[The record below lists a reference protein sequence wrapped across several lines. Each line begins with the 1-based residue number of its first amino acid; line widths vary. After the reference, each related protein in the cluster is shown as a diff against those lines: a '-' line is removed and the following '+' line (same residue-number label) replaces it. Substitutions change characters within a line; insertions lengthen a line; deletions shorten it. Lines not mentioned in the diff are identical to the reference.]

1 MKQGLQLRFSQNL
14 SLTPQLQQAIRLLQ
28 LSTLELN
35 QEIDVLMQTNPLLER
50 DDSIDDEFGESVT
63 STVVADGI
71 GSGSDSAA
79 RETAAEHA
87 AEEYSEQELI
97 GDAEKSVYENGLS
110 QTQEDAVFGDAS
122 AADYVELDLT
132 PKSTDTLLQPVSA
145 DEAGAADFQP
155 DFNDEFD
162 EFSNGSRWDENSTP
176 ADDDSDF
183 KQQETLQVSL
193 REHLLSQLKLMPLSE
208 RDQSLVMLL
217 VDGINE
223 DGYLEETL
231 EEIAAELP
239 LELEVDELE
248 LQTALRHI
256 QHLDPAGIG
265 ARNVSEC
272 LTLQLNL
279 LPASTPFLELAIT
292 VAEQHLATLAGRDFT
307 KLRKVLNCDDNTL
320 KQVQQLITSLN
331 PRPGSAFSLIGS
343 EHYIQHE
350 VLVKKVKGI
359 WIASL
364 NDGVIP
370 KLKINQLYA
379 SILKRNRDS
388 SSQYL
393 QSQMQEAKWMIKNI
407 QQRFSTILRVS
418 QAIVDR
424 QRNFLEYGEVAMR
437 PLVLREIADELE
449 LHESTISRVTTNKYM
464 LTPRGIFEL
473 KYFFGS
479 SVATDSG
486 GTCSATAIRALI
498 KQLVE
503 QENPKKPYSDN
514 QITDLLAKQGIVVAR
529 RTIAKYRESLNI
541 APASL
546 RKSL

>member
-1 MKQGLQLRFSQNL
+1 MKQGLQLKFSQNL

-50 DDSIDDEFGESVT
+50 GEAGEDEYGNAADDGADEIALNEAKINETRET
-63 STVVADGI
+63 STEIAQEFSPQDYGDEEEAYTN
-71 GSGSDSAA
+71 GNTESFDS
-79 RETAAEHA
+79 TF
-87 AEEYSEQELI
+87 SEIPDSVQTELVQRDEPTEFDI
-97 GDAEKSVYENGLS
+97 
-110 QTQEDAVFGDAS
+110 TAS
-122 AADYVELDLT
+122 AAEF
-132 PKSTDTLLQPVSA
+132 
-145 DEAGAADFQP
+145 AAE
-155 DFNDEFD
+155 FNDEYD

-176 ADDDSDF
+176 ADDDSDY
-183 KQQETLQVSL
+183 KQQETLQISL

-208 RDQSLVMLL
+208 RDQSLIQLL
-217 VDGINE
+217 VDSINE
-223 DGYLEETL
+223 DGYLEASL
-231 EEIAAELP
+231 EEIAEEMP
-239 LELEVDELE
+239 VELEIDELE

-256 QHLDPAGIG
+256 QNLDPAGVG
-265 ARNVSEC
+265 ARNLSEC
-272 LTLQLNL
+272 LLLQLAIM
-279 LPASTPFLELAIT
+279 PQDTPHLELAKL
-292 VAEQHLATLAGRDFT
+292 VAKQHLPALGARDFT
-307 KLRKVLNCDDNTL
+307 KLRKELGCDEATL

-331 PRPGSAFSLIGS
+331 PRPGSTFSLIGS

-350 VLVKKVKGI
+350 VIVKKVKGI

-437 PLVLREIADELE
+437 PLVLREIADELD

-479 SVATDSG
+479 SVSTDSG

-498 KQLVE
+498 KQLVD

>member
-1 MKQGLQLRFSQNL
+1 MKQGLQLKFSQNL

-35 QEIDVLMQTNPLLER
+35 QEIDALMQTNPLLER
-50 DDSIDDEFGESVT
+50 GDESEDEYGNPVESSAEDASLSTSASLDEVARDAAETPDSAVSDHEFSEREFEFN
-63 STVVADGI
+63 STEPNVADTGPADTEANDTDY
-71 GSGSDSAA
+71 SDTFS
-79 RETAAEHA
+79 
-87 AEEYSEQELI
+87 SE
-97 GDAEKSVYENGLS
+97 
-110 QTQEDAVFGDAS
+110 
-122 AADYVELDLT
+122 
-132 PKSTDTLLQPVSA
+132 
-145 DEAGAADFQP
+145 
-155 DFNDEFD
+155 FNDEFD
-162 EFSNGSRWDENSTP
+162 EFSNGSRWDENTTP
-176 ADDDSDF
+176 SDDDSDF

-208 RDQSLVMLL
+208 RDQTLTLLL
-217 VDGINE
+217 VDSISE
-223 DGYLEETL
+223 DGYLEESL
-231 EEIAAELP
+231 EEIAEQMP
-239 LELEVDELE
+239 LELEIDELE
-248 LQTALRHI
+248 LQTALHHI
-256 QHLDPAGIG
+256 QHLDPSGVG
-265 ARNVSEC
+265 ARNLSEC
-272 LTLQLNL
+272 LLLQLEVMPKDTPHL
-279 LPASTPFLELAIT
+279 AMAVLVAKKYLPA
-292 VAEQHLATLAGRDFT
+292 LATRDFM
-307 KLRKVLNCDDNTL
+307 KLRKELACDEATL

-331 PRPGSAFSLIGS
+331 PRPGSAFSVIGS

-350 VLVKKVKGI
+350 VIVKKVKGI

-379 SILKRNRDS
+379 GILKRNRDS

-437 PLVLREIADELE
+437 PLVLREIADELD

-479 SVATDSG
+479 SVSTDSG

-498 KQLVE
+498 KQLVD

-529 RTIAKYRESLNI
+529 RTIAKYREALNI
-541 APASL
+541 SPASL

>member
-1 MKQGLQLRFSQNL
+1 MKQGLQLKFSQNL

-35 QEIDVLMQTNPLLER
+35 QEIDLLMQTNPLLER
-50 DDSIDDEFGESVT
+50 GDDGEDEYGNSTDNIEDEVTLNTTSNDGNTAEPNQDFDANIDF
-63 STVVADGI
+63 
-71 GSGSDSAA
+71 
-79 RETAAEHA
+79 
-87 AEEYSEQELI
+87 
-97 GDAEKSVYENGLS
+97 
-110 QTQEDAVFGDAS
+110 
-122 AADYVELDLT
+122 ELDKTNTDFSESKTELS
-132 PKSTDTLLQPVSA
+132 STESSDFEASTTEFEANASDFSA
-145 DEAGAADFQP
+145 E
-155 DFNDEFD
+155 FNDEYD
-162 EFSNGSRWDENSTP
+162 EYSNGSLWDENNTP

-208 RDQSLVMLL
+208 RDQTLTLLL
-217 VDGINE
+217 VDSINE
-223 DGYLEETL
+223 DGYLEESL
-231 EEIAAELP
+231 EDIAEQMP
-239 LELEVDELE
+239 PELEIDALE
-248 LQTALRHI
+248 LQTALHHV
-256 QHLDPAGIG
+256 QNLDPAGVG
-265 ARNVSEC
+265 ARNLSEC
-272 LTLQLNL
+272 LLLQLDL
-279 LPASTPFLELAIT
+279 LPKYTP
-292 VAEQHLATLAGRDFT
+292 HLALAKLMAKHYLPALGARDFG
-307 KLRKVLNCDDNTL
+307 KLRKELGCDESTL
-320 KQVQQLITSLN
+320 KSVQQLITNLN
-331 PRPGSAFSLIGS
+331 PRPGSAFSVIGS

-350 VLVKKVKGI
+350 VIIKKVKGI

-364 NDGVIP
+364 NDAVIP

-379 SILKRNRDS
+379 NILKRNRDS

-418 QAIVDR
+418 QAITDR
-424 QRNFLEYGEVAMR
+424 QRNFLEYGEVAMK
-437 PLVLREIADELE
+437 PLVLREIAEELE
-449 LHESTISRVTTNKYM
+449 LHESTISRVTNNKYM

-479 SVATDSG
+479 SVATDTG

-503 QENPKKPYSDN
+503 QENPKKPFSDN

-546 RKSL
+546 RKTL

>member
-1 MKQGLQLRFSQNL
+1 MKQGLQLKFSQNL

-28 LSTLELN
+28 LSSLELN

-50 DDSIDDEFGESVT
+50 GDDSEDEYGNVLDEHTSDDASI
-63 STVVADGI
+63 SASSSADAPNQEKAA
-71 GSGSDSAA
+71 SENSDSESYDSKDLDSEDIDSESLDSEFSDRDFEFNPTELSISEAA
-79 RETAAEHA
+79 GQAEPSDYETLSSDFPDTYTAE
-87 AEEYSEQELI
+87 
-97 GDAEKSVYENGLS
+97 
-110 QTQEDAVFGDAS
+110 
-122 AADYVELDLT
+122 
-132 PKSTDTLLQPVSA
+132 
-145 DEAGAADFQP
+145 
-155 DFNDEFD
+155 FNDEFD
-162 EFSNGSRWDENSTP
+162 EFSNGSRWDENNAP

-183 KQQETLQVSL
+183 KQQETLQISL

-208 RDQSLVMLL
+208 RDQTLTLLL
-217 VDGINE
+217 VDSINE
-223 DGYLEETL
+223 DGYLEESL
-231 EEIAAELP
+231 EEIAENLP
-239 LELEVDELE
+239 LELEIDILE
-248 LQTALRHI
+248 LQTALRYV
-256 QHLDPAGIG
+256 QHLDPAGTG
-265 ARNVSEC
+265 ARNLSEC
-272 LTLQLNL
+272 LLLQLDVLPKSTLNL
-279 LPASTPFLELAIT
+279 DLAILLSKHYLPALGA
-292 VAEQHLATLAGRDFT
+292 RDFV
-307 KLRKVLNCDDNTL
+307 KLRKELGCDEVVL
-320 KQVQQLITSLN
+320 KQVQQLIISLN
-331 PRPGSAFSLIGS
+331 PRPGSAFSIIGT

-350 VLVKKVKGI
+350 VIVKKVKGI

-364 NDGVIP
+364 NDSVIP

-379 SILKRNRDS
+379 GILKRNRDS

-437 PLVLREIADELE
+437 PLVLREIADELD
-449 LHESTISRVTTNKYM
+449 LHESTISRVTTSKYM

-479 SVATDSG
+479 SVSTDTG

-529 RTIAKYRESLNI
+529 RTIAKYRESMSI

>member
-1 MKQGLQLRFSQNL
+1 MKQGLQLKFSQNL

-35 QEIDVLMQTNPLLER
+35 QEIDILMQTNPLLER
-50 DDSIDDEFGESVT
+50 GDDSEDEYGNPLDHG
-63 STVVADGI
+63 VAD
-71 GSGSDSAA
+71 AA
-79 RETAAEHA
+79 TNENNQNEAD
-87 AEEYSEQELI
+87 QEL
-97 GDAEKSVYENGLS
+97 S
-110 QTQEDAVFGDAS
+110 AS
-122 AADYVELDLT
+122 AAADNFDAEYSGQDFQPGVTELAASEAGSFDE
-132 PKSTDTLLQPVSA
+132 SA
-145 DEAGAADFQP
+145 DFEPSAPDFSDTFAADF
-155 DFNDEFD
+155 DEEFD
-162 EFSNGSRWDENSTP
+162 VFSNGSRWDENNAP

-183 KQQETLQVSL
+183 KQQETLQLSL
-193 REHLLSQLKLMPLSE
+193 REHLMSQLKLMPLSE
-208 RDQSLVMLL
+208 RDQTLTLLL
-217 VDGINE
+217 VDSISD
-223 DGYLEETL
+223 DGYLEQSL
-231 EEIAAELP
+231 EQVAEEMP
-239 LELEVDELE
+239 PELEIDAME

-256 QHLDPAGIG
+256 QHLDPAGVG
-265 ARNVSEC
+265 ARNLSEC
-272 LTLQLNL
+272 LLLQLDTL
-279 LPASTPFLELAIT
+279 PDDTPHLALARLVAEKHLPALGA
-292 VAEQHLATLAGRDFT
+292 RDFV
-307 KLRKVLNCDDNTL
+307 KLRKELACDEATL

-331 PRPGSAFSLIGS
+331 PRPGSNFSVIGS

-350 VLVKKVKGI
+350 VVVRKVKGI

-364 NDGVIP
+364 NESVIP

-379 SILKRNRDS
+379 GILKRNRDS

-424 QRNFLEYGEVAMR
+424 QRNFLEYGEVAMK
-437 PLVLREIADELE
+437 PLVLREIADELD

-498 KQLVE
+498 KKLVE

-546 RKSL
+546 RKTL

>member
-1 MKQGLQLRFSQNL
+1 MKQGMQLRFSQNL

-35 QEIDVLMQTNPLLER
+35 QEIDILMQTNPLLER
-50 DDSIDDEFGESVT
+50 GEAGEDEYGN
-63 STVVADGI
+63 
-71 GSGSDSAA
+71 
-79 RETAAEHA
+79 AAED
-87 AEEYSEQELI
+87 
-97 GDAEKSVYENGLS
+97 G
-110 QTQEDAVFGDAS
+110 
-122 AADYVELDLT
+122 
-132 PKSTDTLLQPVSA
+132 A
-145 DEAGAADFQP
+145 DEIATHEKTNEALHEDLQKNGQSDTQDYIKDSENFSSEFSDRGTESNQIDANKIETNQQDEPADF
-155 DFNDEFD
+155 DISASTTDFSSEFNDEFD

-183 KQQETLQVSL
+183 KQQETLQISL

-208 RDQSLVMLL
+208 RDQTLALLL
-217 VDGINE
+217 VDSINE
-223 DGYLEETL
+223 DGYLEESL
-231 EEIAAELP
+231 EEIADNMP
-239 LELEVDELE
+239 LELEIDALE
-248 LQTALRHI
+248 LQTALRHV
-256 QHLDPAGIG
+256 QNLDPAGVG
-265 ARNVSEC
+265 ARDLSEC
-272 LTLQLNL
+272 LMLQLSLFPTDTPYLTLANAVVKKH
-279 LPASTPFLELAIT
+279 LPALGA
-292 VAEQHLATLAGRDFT
+292 RDFT
-307 KLRKVLNCDDNTL
+307 KLRKELTCDEATL
-320 KQVQQLITSLN
+320 KSVQQLITSLN
-331 PRPGSAFSLIGS
+331 PRPGSAFSIIGS

-350 VLVKKVKGI
+350 VIVKKVKGI

-437 PLVLREIADELE
+437 PLVLREIADELD
-449 LHESTISRVTTNKYM
+449 LHESTISRVTTSKYM

-479 SVATDSG
+479 SVATDTG

-503 QENPKKPYSDN
+503 EENPKKPYSDN

-546 RKSL
+546 RKTL

>member
-1 MKQGLQLRFSQNL
+1 MKQGLQLKFSQNL

-28 LSTLELN
+28 LSTLEMN
-35 QEIDVLMQTNPLLER
+35 QEIDLLMQTNPLLER
-50 DDSIDDEFGESVT
+50 GDDSEDEYGNPVEASVEQTSSNATDSSDDAVQSNLPEQYAENAEQKASERES
-63 STVVADGI
+63 
-71 GSGSDSAA
+71 
-79 RETAAEHA
+79 
-87 AEEYSEQELI
+87 EYSATESDPIETNNT
-97 GDAEKSVYENGLS
+97 D
-110 QTQEDAVFGDAS
+110 F
-122 AADYVELDLT
+122 
-132 PKSTDTLLQPVSA
+132 PDTLSA
-145 DEAGAADFQP
+145 DFS
-155 DFNDEFD
+155 DEFD

-183 KQQETLQVSL
+183 KPQETLQVSL

-208 RDQSLVMLL
+208 RDQSLTLLL
-217 VDGINE
+217 VDSINE
-223 DGYLEETL
+223 DGYLEASL
-231 EEIAAELP
+231 EELAEQMP
-239 LELEVDELE
+239 LEMELDALE
-248 LQTALRHI
+248 LQTALHHI

-265 ARNVSEC
+265 ARNLSEC
-272 LTLQLNL
+272 LLLQLEVLPKDTPHLPLAKL
-279 LPASTPFLELAIT
+279 LAKHYLAILG
-292 VAEQHLATLAGRDFT
+292 ARDFV
-307 KLRKVLNCDDNTL
+307 KLRKELGCDETIL

-343 EHYIQHE
+343 EHFIQHE
-350 VLVKKVKGI
+350 VIVKKVKGI

-379 SILKRNRDS
+379 NILKRNRDS

-393 QSQMQEAKWMIKNI
+393 QSQMQEARWMIKNI

-437 PLVLREIADELE
+437 PLVLREIADELD
-449 LHESTISRVTTNKYM
+449 LHESTISRVTTHKYM

-479 SVATDSG
+479 SVSTDSG

-514 QITDLLAKQGIVVAR
+514 QITELLAKQGIVVAR
-529 RTIAKYRESLNI
+529 RTIAKYREALNI

>member
-1 MKQGLQLRFSQNL
+1 MKQGLQLKFSQNL

-35 QEIDVLMQTNPLLER
+35 QEIDALMQTNPLLER
-50 DDSIDDEFGESVT
+50 GDDGEDEYGNPVDSGLEAAGINEGGEQ
-63 STVVADGI
+63 VAV
-71 GSGSDSAA
+71 GSDDVV
-79 RETAAEHA
+79 TPD
-87 AEEYSEQELI
+87 SEVLSGDYQEL
-97 GDAEKSVYENGLS
+97 GSE
-110 QTQEDAVFGDAS
+110 FGDAS
-122 AADYVELDLT
+122 ISVASAADAEASEPELSEGYVAEF
-132 PKSTDTLLQPVSA
+132 S
-145 DEAGAADFQP
+145 
-155 DFNDEFD
+155 DEFD
-162 EFSNGSRWDENSTP
+162 EFSNGSRWDENATP

-183 KQQETLQVSL
+183 RQQDTLQVTL

-208 RDQSLVMLL
+208 RDQSLTLLL
-217 VDGINE
+217 VDSINE
-223 DGYLEETL
+223 DGYLEASL
-231 EEIAAELP
+231 EELAELMP
-239 LELEVDELE
+239 LELEIDVLE
-248 LQTALRHI
+248 LQTALHHV
-256 QHLDPAGIG
+256 QHLDPAGVG
-265 ARNVSEC
+265 ARDLSEC
-272 LTLQLNL
+272 LLLQLEA
-279 LPASTPFLELAIT
+279 LPADTP
-292 VAEQHLATLAGRDFT
+292 HLAMAILIAKKYLPNLATRDFV
-307 KLRKVLNCDDNTL
+307 KLRKELACDEATL

-331 PRPGSAFSLIGS
+331 PRPGSTFSTIGS

-350 VLVKKVKGI
+350 VIVKKVKGI

-379 SILKRNRDS
+379 GILKRNRDS

-437 PLVLREIADELE
+437 PLVLREIADELD

-498 KQLVE
+498 KQLVD
-503 QENPKKPYSDN
+503 QEPPKKPYSDN
-514 QITDLLAKQGIVVAR
+514 QITELLAKQGIVVAR
-529 RTIAKYRESLNI
+529 RTIAKYREALNI
-541 APASL
+541 APANL

>member
-1 MKQGLQLRFSQNL
+1 MKQGLQLKFSQNL

-50 DDSIDDEFGESVT
+50 GEAGEDEYGNAADDTADEIALNEAKINDTREASTEIAQEFSAQDYGAEDDVYINGNTESFDTTFSEGTDPVQTELVQRDEPTEFEIT
-63 STVVADGI
+63 A
-71 GSGSDSAA
+71 SAT
-79 RETAAEHA
+79 EFAAE
-87 AEEYSEQELI
+87 
-97 GDAEKSVYENGLS
+97 
-110 QTQEDAVFGDAS
+110 
-122 AADYVELDLT
+122 
-132 PKSTDTLLQPVSA
+132 
-145 DEAGAADFQP
+145 
-155 DFNDEFD
+155 FNDEYD

-183 KQQETLQVSL
+183 KQQETLQISL
-193 REHLLSQLKLMPLSE
+193 RDHLLSQLKLMPLSE
-208 RDQSLVMLL
+208 RDQSLIQLL
-217 VDGINE
+217 VDSVNE
-223 DGYLEETL
+223 DGYLEASL
-231 EEIAAELP
+231 EEIAEQMPAEL
-239 LELEVDELE
+239 EIDELE

-256 QHLDPAGIG
+256 QNLDPAGVG
-265 ARNVSEC
+265 ARNLSEC
-272 LTLQLNL
+272 LLLQLAIIQQDTPHL
-279 LPASTPFLELAIT
+279 ALAKLVAKHHLPALGA
-292 VAEQHLATLAGRDFT
+292 RDFT
-307 KLRKVLNCDDNTL
+307 KLRKELSCDEATL

-331 PRPGSAFSLIGS
+331 PRPGSAYSLIGS

-350 VLVKKVKGI
+350 VIVKKVKGI

-437 PLVLREIADELE
+437 PLVLREIADELD

-479 SVATDSG
+479 SVSTDSG

-498 KQLVE
+498 KQLVD

-514 QITDLLAKQGIVVAR
+514 QITDLLSKQGIVVAR